1 MTINRVAVLACT
13 NVIGGHEFQ
22 AVALSGS
29 LAEHAAVTVFV
40 NRLEHAKL
48 FEDKGLEVRLA
59 VDILLRPGVLP
70 WQVLDGWCRRN
81 AIRSIVAEFDFV
93 IVSAGT
99 VEAGVAAGVALRGYK
114 PTMMYLPS
122 FYDRVIVWGWKG
134 HLYNCLL
141 GTACKLFDRIIT
153 INKIQARVIRVFSG
167 IQTLV
172 VANRIRQVQLPT
184 EEGPARLVFVG
195 RLDQQKRIDEL
206 MRWLDTSS
214 NLVKDLLIIGEGP
227 MRPKLAQ
234 LAQNLTHL
242 KCSFVGWASPE
253 EQDRLIR
260 TSDILVLNSLI
271 EGEPL
276 VIREARARGMHIV
289 ARDIP
294 GTRGITSRQER
305 FCSQPELLDRINT
318 FTLRPKLPAKERIS
332 ANQKRSCDLKRKQ
345 QITTLLRVM
354 NSATR
359 INL

>member
-1 MTINRVAVLACT
+1 MTLKRIAVLACT

-29 LAEHAAVTVFV
+29 LAEHVSVTVFV

-48 FEDKGLEVRLA
+48 FEDVGLDVRLA
-59 VDILLRPGVLP
+59 VGILLRPGRLP
-70 WQVLDGWCRRN
+70 WQGLDGWRRRN
-81 AIRSIVAEFDFV
+81 AIRSLVAEFDYV

-114 PTMMYLPS
+114 PTMMYLPF

-141 GTACKLFDRIIT
+141 GIACKLFDRIIT
-153 INKIQARVIRVFSG
+153 INRIQARVIKNFSG
-167 IQTLV
+167 VPTLV
-172 VANRIRQVQLPT
+172 VVNRIRQVQLTT
-184 EEGPARLVFVG
+184 EQGPARLVFVG
-195 RLDQQKRIDEL
+195 RLDHQKRIDEL

-227 MRPKLAQ
+227 LRPKLEE
-234 LAQNLTHL
+234 LAQNLIHL
-242 KCSFVGWASPE
+242 NCTFFGWTSPE

-305 FCSQPELLDRINT
+305 FCSQPELLDRIA
-318 FTLRPKLPAKERIS
+318 TLSLGSKEFEGPQQLAKS
-332 ANQKRSCDLKRKQ
+332 KRAEDAKREQ
-345 QITTLLRVM
+345 GILTLLRIID
-354 NSATR
+354 SSFHS
-359 INL
+359 IH